1 VPNYIVA
8 SAPFDPNQR
17 VNAPDSAAAATKA
30 GQYVAKGMEGDGQS
44 TFPIYVMQI
53 ASAPE
58 AFDVVATATVN
69 RSVTVTPHVGP

>member
-17 VNAPDSAAAATKA
+17 VTAADSATAAQKA
-30 GQYVAKGMEGDGQS
+30 GQFVARGMEGNGQS

-53 ASAPE
+53 AAAPE
-58 AFDVVATATVN
+58 TFDVVATSSVAHT
-69 RSVTVTPHVGP
+69 VTVTPHVGP

>member
-17 VNAPDSAAAATKA
+17 VNAPDSTTAAQKA
-30 GQYVAKGMEGDGQS
+30 GQFVARGMEGDGQS
-44 TFPIYVMQI
+44 TFPIWVMQI

-58 AFDVVATATVN
+58 AFDVVVTAAVS
-69 RSVTVTPHVGP
+69 RSVVATPHTGP